1 MANEAYDTLF
11 SLISDLGAI
20 GSAAEILGW
29 DQEVMMP
36 KSDDGQGITTM
47 IRAKE
52 LGALA
57 AMTHARFIDPS
68 VGKLLAALR
77 EDRTLD
83 DDQRAFVREVDF
95 DYRRAIRVPSE
106 FVRRETETFTRANAV
121 WEVARKESDFQ
132 RFLPVLTDV
141 FELASERARLIDPE
155 RAPYEVLFE
164 GYERGIPLAEVR
176 VHFARIRDTIKP
188 LIANLA
194 RERQAPDGPLDVH
207 IPQEA
212 QLAFH
217 REIAAVLG
225 YDFAKG
231 RIDLTEHP
239 FSAAFGRIATR
250 LTDGPLNSL
259 FSTIHEAGHAMYEHN
274 CVEGNLAWFGTP
286 LAQARGLGV
295 HESQSRL
302 WENNV
307 GRSDAFWRHAY
318 PRMQR
323 AFAPFFDSIPRERV
337 VAEINRAAP
346 GLIRVNADELTY
358 PMHVFLRFEI
368 EQEVLEGRLAVADIP
383 AAWNER
389 MREYLGLT
397 PPDDAH
403 GCLQDVHWSCGMV
416 GYFPTY
422 VIGSMLA
429 AQEYAAAKR
438 DIPDLEGRLA
448 AGDTTPLQ
456 GWLRTRIHEPA
467 CRYPTKELIRR
478 ATGKDPAP
486 DDYIAY
492 LTAKFGRSSA
502 R

>member
-1 MANEAYDTLF
+1 MANNAYDKLF

-20 GSAAEILGW
+20 GSAAEILDW

-57 AMTHARFIDPS
+57 AMTHARFVDPS
-68 VGKLLAALR
+68 VGTLLAVLR

-83 DDQRAFVREVDF
+83 EDQRAFVYEIDF

-106 FVRRETETFTRANAV
+106 FVRREKETFTRANAI
-121 WEVARKESDFQ
+121 WEVARKENDFQ

-141 FELASERARLIDPE
+141 FALAIERAQLIDADRE
-155 RAPYEVLFE
+155 PYAVLFE
-164 GYERGIPLAEVR
+164 GYERGIPLDEVR
-176 VHFARIRDTIKP
+176 AHFARIRDTIKP

-194 RERQAPDGPLDVH
+194 SKRQAQEDSLDFPLS
-207 IPQEA
+207 QET

-225 YDFAKG
+225 YDFSKG
-231 RIDLTEHP
+231 RIDLTAHP

-259 FSTIHEAGHAMYEHN
+259 FSTIHEAGHAMYDHN
-274 CVEGNLAWFGTP
+274 CVTGNLAWFGTP

-307 GRSDAFWRHAY
+307 GRSDAFWRYAY

-323 AFAPFFDSIPRERV
+323 AFAPFFDGIPRERI
-337 VAEINRAAP
+337 VAEINQAQP

-368 EQEVLEGRLAVADIP
+368 EQDVLEGRLAVADIP
-383 AAWNER
+383 AVWNEK
-389 MREYLGLT
+389 MREYLGVI

-429 AQEYAAAKR
+429 AQEYAAAQR
-438 DIPDLEGRLA
+438 DIPGLEDRLA

-456 GWLRTRIHEPA
+456 EWLRTRIHKPA

-492 LTAKFGRSSA
+492 LTAKFG
-502 R
+502 